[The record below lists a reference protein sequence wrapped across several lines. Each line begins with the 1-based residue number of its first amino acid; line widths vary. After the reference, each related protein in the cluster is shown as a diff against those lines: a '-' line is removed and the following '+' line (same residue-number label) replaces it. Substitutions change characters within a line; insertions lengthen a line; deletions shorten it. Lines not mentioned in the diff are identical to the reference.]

1 MAQSVSPV
9 GFGIVGV
16 SFGMSRAN
24 IVKTVPGAKLVAVS
38 SRSADRA
45 RTAGEKL
52 GCDWMT
58 DWHDML
64 KRDDI
69 QVIGIYTPSGLHRDI
84 AVAAA
89 EAGKHCII
97 TKPMEVTLERMAAI
111 IAASRKAGTKIAT
124 EYVVRYQPGNYALYR
139 AVHDGKLGKLI
150 IGEFTEKLYRPQWYY
165 ERDGGWRAKRE
176 IAGGGTVVLQ
186 TIHQIDQMLWLMGPV
201 ESVTAQTGTFATK
214 IESED
219 AAAALVRFK
228 SGAMAM
234 VVGTTTFRND
244 KPPGVYGGGTVRRL
258 EINGDLGAAR
268 IDDETMT
275 MLTIEGNPNVP
286 RALTP
291 PADNVFEDFVR
302 WVRDDGYSS
311 PTLVKAEES
320 RASMEIVLAIYES
333 GRTGKTVTLPLK

>member
-16 SFGMSRAN
+16 SFGMNRAE
-24 IVKTVPGAKLVAVS
+24 IVKQTPGAKLVAVS
-38 SRSADRA
+38 SRQEDRA
-45 RTAGEKL
+45 KAAGEKL
-52 GCDWMT
+52 GCDWTT
-58 DWHDML
+58 DYRDML
-64 KRDDI
+64 RRDDI
-69 QVIGIYTPSGLHRDI
+69 HVIGIYTPSGLHRDI
-84 AVAAA
+84 AIEAA

-97 TKPMEVTLERMAAI
+97 TKPLEVTLERMDAM
-111 IAASRKAGTKIAT
+111 IAAAEKAKTKIAT

-139 AVHDGKLGKLI
+139 AVHDGRLGKLI

-186 TIHQIDQMLWLMGPV
+186 TIHQIDQMMWLMGPV
-201 ESVTAQTGTFATK
+201 ESVTAKTGTYATQ

-219 AAAALVRFK
+219 AAIALIRFR

-258 EINGDLGAAR
+258 ELNGDLGAAR

-275 MLTIEGNPNVP
+275 MLTIEGNPDVP
-286 RALTP
+286 REVDP
-291 PADNVFEDFVR
+291 PAANVFEDFVH
-302 WVRDDGYSS
+302 WVHDDSYASA
-311 PTLVKAEES
+311 TLVKAEES

>member
-1 MAQSVSPV
+1 M
-9 GFGIVGV
+9 
-16 SFGMSRAN
+16 
-24 IVKTVPGAKLVAVS
+24 VKAVPGARLVAVS
-38 SRSADRA
+38 SRNAERA
-45 RTAGEKL
+45 KAAGEKL
-52 GCDWMT
+52 GCDWTT
-58 DWHDML
+58 DYRDML
-64 KRDDI
+64 RRDDI
-69 QVIGIYTPSGLHRDI
+69 HVIGIYTPSGLHRDI
-84 AVAAA
+84 AIETA
-89 EAGKHCII
+89 EAGKHAIV
-97 TKPMEVTLERMAAI
+97 TKPLEVTLARMDAI
-111 IAASRKAGTKIAT
+111 IAAADKAGTKLAT
-124 EYVVRYQPGNYALYR
+124 EYVVRYQPGNYALHR
-139 AVHDGKLGKLI
+139 AVKEGRLGKLI
-150 IGEFTEKLYRPQWYY
+150 LGEFTEKLYRPQWYY

-201 ESVTAQTGTFATK
+201 ESVTASTGTFATD

-219 AAAALVRFK
+219 TAAALVRFR

-275 MLTIEGNPNVP
+275 MLTIEGNPDVP
-286 RALTP
+286 REFAP
-291 PADNVFEDFVR
+291 PAANVFEDFVH
-302 WVRDDGYSS
+302 WVHDDSYSS
-311 PTLVKAEES
+311 PTLVKAAES